1 MRPFM
6 VARNTAAEFA
16 TRMQAAAAAHGRGEH
31 AAATA
36 QVQAALALVP
46 GQPEALRWMGEL
58 ARARGDDDQAE
69 QWWRR
74 SLAAN
79 DAQPAVWNNLGN
91 RLARAQRDDEALAA
105 FARAIVQ
112 VPQYGEAHY
121 NRARVLHRLGR
132 REDAAAALQDALAC
146 PGGPHEAA
154 LQLAAQ
160 LQQEAGRLADA
171 LGTLDAAIGLA
182 PARGALHHNRAAVLQ
197 QLHRPAEALAAHD
210 RAFALGIDA
219 AHAHYNHGHTLQ
231 SLGRGDEAVQAYRA
245 ALQREPLHSLAL
257 YDLAR
262 LRWRQGDDAFD
273 AELRAVQAAHPASP
287 LGPGLRGHL
296 LARGERHAEAAEAF
310 REALRRSPAAAG
322 FHDGLGRALLRLGET
337 AAAVAEHEHAV
348 AAAPGD
354 AEMHANLAAARL
366 AAGMPEAAQAAAER
380 AVALAPQDQHALARL
395 GLAWRLRGDPR
406 DGWLNDV
413 PRLVQPFDLEP
424 PPGFADMATF
434 NAALAAELRAL
445 HHDRREPVD
454 QTLRRGTQTL
464 GNLFDQGHPLVDAL
478 KVRIGEAVSR
488 YIAALPADEVA
499 SASRGA
505 ASNAPSGPAPGLR
518 FVSHPLLARR
528 SERWRFTD
536 SWSSRLSR
544 GGFHTHHV
552 HPHGWISSA
561 YYVSVPGSVR
571 DEDAGHAGWIQ
582 FGQPDLDI
590 GLPARRV
597 VRPRP
602 GRLVLFPS
610 YLWHGTVPFQDDD
623 ERLTIAFDVMP
634 A

>member
-1 MRPFM
+1 M

-16 TRMQAAAAAHGRGEH
+16 ARMQAAAAAHARGEH

-36 QVQAALALVP
+36 QVRAALALVP

-58 ARARGDDDQAE
+58 ARARGDDDEAE

-74 SLAAN
+74 SLAVN
-79 DAQPAVWNNLGN
+79 EAQPAVWNNLGN
-91 RLARAQRDDEALAA
+91 RLARAQRDAEALAA
-105 FARAIVQ
+105 FERAIVQ
-112 VPQYGEAHY
+112 APQYGEAHY

-132 REDAAAALQDALAC
+132 REQAAAALQDALAS

-160 LQQEAGRLADA
+160 LQQEAGRFTDA
-171 LGTLDAAIGLA
+171 LATLDAAIERA
-182 PARGALHHNRAAVLQ
+182 PGRGALHHNRAAVLQ
-197 QLHRPAEALAAHD
+197 QLHRPAEALAAHE
-210 RAFALGIDA
+210 RAFALGVDA

-231 SLGRGDEAVQAYRA
+231 SLARAEEAVLAYRA

-262 LRWRQGDDAFD
+262 LRWRLGDDDFD
-273 AELRAVQAAHPASP
+273 AELRAVQAAHPSSP

-296 LARGERHAEAAEAF
+296 LARGERYAEAAEAF
-310 REALRRSPAAAG
+310 REALRRSPGAAG
-322 FHDGLGRALLRLGET
+322 FHDGLGRTLLRLGET
-337 AAAVAEHEHAV
+337 GAAVAEHERAV
-348 AAAPGD
+348 AAAPAD

-366 AAGMPEAAQAAAER
+366 AAGLPEAAQTAAER

-395 GLAWRLRGDPR
+395 GLAWRVRGDPR
-406 DGWLNDV
+406 DRWLNDV
-413 PRLVQPFDLEP
+413 QRFVQPFDLEP
-424 PPGFADMATF
+424 PPGFADMAAF
-434 NAALAAELRAL
+434 NAALATELRAL

-488 YIAALPADEVA
+488 YIAGLPADEVA
-499 SASRGA
+499 GSAPVA
-505 ASNAPSGPAPGLR
+505 QTIPVANPAAPGLR

-528 SERWRFTD
+528 SVSWRFTD

-561 YYVSVPGSVR
+561 YYVSVPASVR
-571 DEDAGHAGWIQ
+571 DEDAGLAGWIQ

-590 GLPARRV
+590 GLQPLRT

-623 ERLTIAFDVMP
+623 ERLTIAFDVTP